1 MLTAETPEGHHV
13 GQLGRSVEWPE
24 HRAWVTEEPTDE
36 SWEEEA
42 VGGRRQLRG
51 ILASREQFSRAIVR
65 HLWLCI

>member
-13 GQLGRSVEWPE
+13 RQLGRSVEWPD
-24 HRAWVTEEPTDE
+24 HRTRVMEEPRDE

-42 VGGRRQLRG
+42 VGGQRQFQG

-65 HLWLCI
+65 HLWLYI